1 MLTERMLYRT
11 LKQPETHRTVQGH
24 WMTTKIGLQIYRR
37 RMLSVI
43 ALMAAAL
50 ASQAHADDFKDLTFA
65 PQTSFVIL
73 NFDAG
78 RETVAVAGRDDDG
91 QPRLALIASIG
102 TDLAVT
108 EMALPSDAVAIDR
121 GANGDDRDALFV
133 LCGTR
138 VLKLD
143 AIDAELVEIAEVTS
157 LYRGLS
163 YAPLTATLDFA
174 VDIDDD
180 QVAELVVQDFD
191 VLTTL
196 DGEDFA
202 DRQVLAFPT
211 LRRSFERAQNFR
223 PARATFIP
231 GAVVSVR
238 GDELLQYSFAADRLD
253 DETVAANVS
262 TLGLGLSSERD
273 IERFYNGDPELD
285 QSNVLLREPEL
296 LVDVS
301 GDGLPDLVTLETVS
315 SGVFDKDTTYRLYI
329 AKSPYGFSSE
339 PDTIFSG
346 QGYQFGLRS
355 VALDEQRTA
364 LVAPGV
370 RIGLRTII
378 GALFSR
384 SVNIDIAIYASDS
397 NGRFTEVPTADVS
410 AKLKFDFG
418 SGQVE
423 SPTVTFGDLDGDGQ
437 QDLILK
443 RGRDRLGWRRNLG
456 EGNFA
461 GRDENLDITAPKD
474 GNGVIAA
481 DLDGDGQDEILV
493 RYGLQDG
500 VDIKRQVRLL
510 DPGAYKTE

>member
-1 MLTERMLYRT
+1 
-11 LKQPETHRTVQGH
+11 
-24 WMTTKIGLQIYRR
+24 MTTVTGTRINQQTLLGVITLV
-37 RMLSVI
+37 VI
-43 ALMAAAL
+43 AL
-50 ASQAHADDFKDLTFA
+50 ASPTEAGDFNDLTFA
-65 PQTSFVIL
+65 PQTGFVIL
-73 NFDAG
+73 NFDAE
-78 RETVAVAGRDDDG
+78 RETVALAGRDDDG
-91 QPRLALIASIG
+91 QPRLALITSIG
-102 TDLAVT
+102 TDLSVT
-108 EMALPSDAVAIDR
+108 ELAMPSDAVAIDS
-121 GANGDDRDALFV
+121 GANGNERNALFV
-133 LCGTR
+133 LCATR

-143 AIDAELVEIAEVTS
+143 AVDAELVEVAEVAS

-163 YAPLTATLDFA
+163 YAPLTSALDFA

-196 DGEDFA
+196 DGDDFA

-223 PARATFIP
+223 PARTAFIP

-238 GDELLQYSFAADRLD
+238 GDELLQYGIASDRLD
-253 DETVAANVS
+253 DETVTAS
-262 TLGLGLSSERD
+262 ISKLGLGLSSERD

-296 LVDVS
+296 LVDFT

-329 AKSPYGFSSE
+329 AKSPYGFSTE
-339 PDTIFSG
+339 PDTTFSG
-346 QGYQFGLRS
+346 QGYQFGLSS

-397 NGRFTEVPTADVS
+397 NGQFAEMPTADVS

-443 RGRDRLGWRRNLG
+443 RGRDKLGWRRNLG

-461 GRDENLDITAPKD
+461 GRDANLDITAPKD
-474 GNGVIAA
+474 GSGVIAA

-500 VDIKRQVRLL
+500 VDIKRRVRLL
-510 DPGAYKTE
+510 DPGVNDSR